1 MVPPLLFFSRKFMGN
16 REYISTTRLQPGMII
31 DQSITDATGRVMIK
45 RNVYLDQYQIEYL
58 MSRGI
63 SGVYITDT
71 LEDDG
76 KPGIEPAK
84 KKIIIPSASK
94 KVIARERVDDPT
106 KVEMSETVK
115 ARVNEGIQYLFK
127 NTNADNFSGAAMQ
140 VSKDLT
146 EAIMTNSAVAIDIN
160 TLKVSDEYT
169 FKHSVDVA
177 MISMI
182 IGKRHGLS
190 RDEIREIGVAGLLH
204 DMGKSKIPTEILNK
218 PGKLTD
224 EEFALMK
231 RHPYDGYQILK
242 DRGGF
247 SNAVLA
253 GVLQHH
259 EKINAGGYPM
269 GLPKDQ
275 IHLFG
280 RLIAVADIFDA
291 LVTKRPYKD
300 AFPMREAV
308 EMIMSMTGELDI
320 SCINS
325 FLGSVICY
333 PVDSVVELSNGQLCK
348 VVANVPMYPLR
359 PRVVAIDTGE
369 VYDLANDLKCANLII
384 M

>member
-1 MVPPLLFFSRKFMGN
+1 LVPPLLFFSRKFMGN

>member
-1 MVPPLLFFSRKFMGN
+1 MGT
-16 REYISTTRLQPGMII
+16 REFISTLQLQPGMII
-31 DQSITDATGRVMIK
+31 DQSITDATGRVMIR

-63 SGVYITDT
+63 HGVYITDSISDESRLKT
-71 LEDDG
+71 DLRD
-76 KPGIEPAK
+76 K
-84 KKIIIPSASK
+84 KVVIPSATK
-94 KVIARERVDDPT
+94 KVIARERVEDPA
-106 KVEMSETVK
+106 KVEMTETVK

-127 NTNADNFSGAAMQ
+127 NTNADNFSGAAIQ
-140 VSKDLT
+140 VSNDLSD
-146 EAIMTNSAVAIDIN
+146 AIMSNSAVAIDIN

-182 IGKRHGLS
+182 IGKKHGLN
-190 RDEIREIGVAGLLH
+190 RDQIRQIGIAGLLH
-204 DMGKSKIPTEILNK
+204 DMGKSKIDPAILNK
-218 PGKLTD
+218 PGKLTE

-242 DRGGF
+242 ERGGF

-259 EKINAGGYPM
+259 EKINGSGYPM
-269 GLPKDQ
+269 SLTQEK

-291 LVTKRPYKD
+291 LITKRPYKD

-333 PVDSVVELSNGQLCK
+333 PVDSIVQLSNGQLCK
-348 VVANVPMYPLR
+348 VVSNEAMYPLR
-359 PRVVAIDTGE
+359 PKVVAIDTGAI
-369 VYDLANDLKCANLII
+369 YDLANDLKCASLII
-384 M
+384 L

>member
-1 MVPPLLFFSRKFMGN
+1 MLFGEFMGT
-16 REYISTTRLQPGMII
+16 REYISTLRLRPGMII
-31 DQSITDATGRVMIK
+31 DQSITDATGRVMIR

-63 SGVYITDT
+63 HGVYITDSISDESR
-71 LEDDG
+71 LRPDLRD
-76 KPGIEPAK
+76 K
-84 KKIIIPSASK
+84 KVVIPSDTK
-94 KVIARERVDDPT
+94 KVIARERVEDPT
-106 KVEMSETVK
+106 KVEMTETVK

-127 NTNADNFSGAAMQ
+127 NTNADNFSGAAIQ
-140 VSKDLT
+140 VSNDLAD
-146 EAIMTNSAVAIDIN
+146 AIMTNSAVAIDIN

-182 IGKRHGLS
+182 IGKKHGLN
-190 RDEIREIGVAGLLH
+190 REQIRQIGIAGLMH
-204 DMGKSKIPTEILNK
+204 DMGKSKIDPAILNK
-218 PGKLTD
+218 PGKLTE

-259 EKINAGGYPM
+259 EKINGSGYPM
-269 GLPKDQ
+269 SLTQDK
-275 IHLFG
+275 IHIFG

-291 LVTKRPYKD
+291 LITKRPYKD

-333 PVDSVVELSNGQLCK
+333 PVDSIVELSNGQLCK
-348 VVANVPMYPLR
+348 VVSNEAMYPLR
-359 PRVVAIDTGE
+359 PRVVAIETGE

-384 M
+384 L

>member
-1 MVPPLLFFSRKFMGN
+1 MCHLLLCFRGFMGT
-16 REYISTTRLQPGMII
+16 REYISTLRLQPGMII

-71 LEDDG
+71 LEEDG

-84 KKIIIPSASK
+84 KKIIIPSVSK

-204 DMGKSKIPTEILNK
+204 DMGKSKIPSEILNK

-242 DRGGF
+242 NRGGF
-247 SNAVLA
+247 SNAVLL

-259 EKINAGGYPM
+259 EKINASGYPM
-269 GLPKDQ
+269 GISKDQ

>member
-1 MVPPLLFFSRKFMGN
+1 MCHLLLCYREFMGT
-16 REYISTTRLQPGMII
+16 REYISTKRLQPGMII

-71 LEDDG
+71 LEEDG
-76 KPGIEPAK
+76 KPGIEPIK

-247 SNAVLA
+247 SNAVLL

-259 EKINAGGYPM
+259 EKINASGYPM
-269 GLPKDQ
+269 GISKDQ

>member
-1 MVPPLLFFSRKFMGN
+1 MCHLLLCFRKFMGT
-16 REYISTTRLQPGMII
+16 REYISTKRLQPGMII

-71 LEDDG
+71 LEEDG
-76 KPGIEPAK
+76 KPGIEPIK

-247 SNAVLA
+247 SNAVLL

-259 EKINAGGYPM
+259 EKINASGYPM
-269 GLPKDQ
+269 GISKDQ

>member
-384 M
+384 L

>member
-1 MVPPLLFFSRKFMGN
+1 MCHLLLCYREFMGT
-16 REYISTTRLQPGMII
+16 REYISTKRLQPGMII

-71 LEDDG
+71 LEEDG
-76 KPGIEPAK
+76 KPGIEPIK

-127 NTNADNFSGAAMQ
+127 NTNADNFSEAAMQ

-247 SNAVLA
+247 SNAVLL

-259 EKINAGGYPM
+259 EKINASGYPM
-269 GLPKDQ
+269 GISKDQ

>member
-1 MVPPLLFFSRKFMGN
+1 MCHLLLCFRKFMGT

-259 EKINAGGYPM
+259 EKINASGYPM

>member
-1 MVPPLLFFSRKFMGN
+1 MCHLLFCFRKFMGT
-16 REYISTTRLQPGMII
+16 REYISTLRLQPGMII

-71 LEDDG
+71 LEEDG
-76 KPGIEPAK
+76 KPGIESAK

-269 GLPKDQ
+269 GLSKDQ

-359 PRVVAIDTGE
+359 PRVVAIETGE

>member
-1 MVPPLLFFSRKFMGN
+1 MGN

-45 RNVYLDQYQIEYL
+45 RNVYLDRYQIEYL

-71 LEDDG
+71 LEEDG

-190 RDEIREIGVAGLLH
+190 RDEIREIGLAGLLH

>member
-1 MVPPLLFFSRKFMGN
+1 MGT
-16 REYISTTRLQPGMII
+16 REYISTKRLQPGMII

-71 LEDDG
+71 LEEDG
-76 KPGIEPAK
+76 KPGIEPIK
-84 KKIIIPSASK
+84 KKIIIPSAAK
-94 KVIARERVDDPT
+94 KVIARERVEDPT

-242 DRGGF
+242 ESGGF
-247 SNAVLA
+247 SFWRWTRPDWLYRGLGPGLAFLPHVWQQSRARGVFGNPGLGSGPVFGDSRLHLPLPVLA
-253 GVLQHH
+253 ALSSVGGGGAAESQ
-259 EKINAGGYPM
+259 KINI
-269 GLPKDQ
+269 L
-275 IHLFG
+275 
-280 RLIAVADIFDA
+280 
-291 LVTKRPYKD
+291 T
-300 AFPMREAV
+300 
-308 EMIMSMTGELDI
+308 
-320 SCINS
+320 
-325 FLGSVICY
+325 
-333 PVDSVVELSNGQLCK
+333 ELSICHFRESFT
-348 VVANVPMYPLR
+348 A
-359 PRVVAIDTGE
+359 
-369 VYDLANDLKCANLII
+369 
-384 M
+384 

>member
-1 MVPPLLFFSRKFMGN
+1 MCHLLLCFRKFMGT
-16 REYISTTRLQPGMII
+16 REYISTKRLQPGMII

-84 KKIIIPSASK
+84 KKIIIPSAAK
-94 KVIARERVDDPT
+94 KVIARERVEDPT

-242 DRGGF
+242 ERGGF

-259 EKINAGGYPM
+259 EKINASGYPM
-269 GLPKDQ
+269 GISKDQ

>member
-1 MVPPLLFFSRKFMGN
+1 MCHLLLCFRKFMGT
-16 REYISTTRLQPGMII
+16 REYISTKRLQPGMII

-71 LEDDG
+71 LEEDG
-76 KPGIEPAK
+76 KPGIEPIK
-84 KKIIIPSASK
+84 KKIIIPSAAK
-94 KVIARERVDDPT
+94 KVIARERVEDPT

>member
-1 MVPPLLFFSRKFMGN
+1 MCHLLLCFREFMGT
-16 REYISTTRLQPGMII
+16 REYISTLRLQPGMII

-45 RNVYLDQYQIEYL
+45 RNVYLDRYQIEYL

-71 LEDDG
+71 LEEDG
-76 KPGIEPAK
+76 KPVIEPAK

-190 RDEIREIGVAGLLH
+190 REEIREIGVAGLLH

-247 SNAVLA
+247 SNAVLL

-259 EKINAGGYPM
+259 EKINASGYPM
-269 GLPKDQ
+269 GISKDQ

>member
-1 MVPPLLFFSRKFMGN
+1 MCHLLLCFRGFMGT
-16 REYISTTRLQPGMII
+16 REYISTLRLQPGMII

-71 LEDDG
+71 LEEDR

-84 KKIIIPSASK
+84 KKIIIPPASK

-247 SNAVLA
+247 SNAVLL

-259 EKINAGGYPM
+259 EKINASGYPM
-269 GLPKDQ
+269 GISKDQ

>member
-1 MVPPLLFFSRKFMGN
+1 MCHLLFCFRGFMGT
-16 REYISTTRLQPGMII
+16 REYISTKRLQPGMII

-63 SGVYITDT
+63 SGVYITDSLVDET
-71 LEDDG
+71 TS
-76 KPGIEPAK
+76 KPNEPE
-84 KKIIIPSASK
+84 KKIVIPSNTK
-94 KVIARERVDDPT
+94 KVIARERMEDPT

-115 ARVNEGIQYLFK
+115 ARVNEGIQYLFN

-218 PGKLTD
+218 PGKLTE

-259 EKINAGGYPM
+259 EKINASGYPM
-269 GLPKDQ
+269 GVTKDQ

-333 PVDSVVELSNGQLCK
+333 PVDSVVKLSNGQLCK
-348 VVANVPMYPLR
+348 VVANEPMYPLR

-369 VYDLANDLKCANLII
+369 VYDLANDLKCASLII

>member
-1 MVPPLLFFSRKFMGN
+1 MCHLLLCFRKFMGT
-16 REYISTTRLQPGMII
+16 REYISTKRLQPGMII

-71 LEDDG
+71 LEEDG
-76 KPGIEPAK
+76 KPGIEPIK
-84 KKIIIPSASK
+84 KKIIIPSAAK
-94 KVIARERVDDPT
+94 KVIARERVEDPT

-247 SNAVLA
+247 SNAVLL

-259 EKINAGGYPM
+259 EKINASGYPM
-269 GLPKDQ
+269 GISKDQ

-369 VYDLANDLKCANLII
+369 VYDLANDLKCANLMI

>member
-1 MVPPLLFFSRKFMGN
+1 MGN
-16 REYISTTRLQPGMII
+16 REYISTTRLRPGMII
-31 DQSITDATGRVMIK
+31 DQPITDATGRVMIK

-71 LEDDG
+71 LEEDG

-84 KKIIIPSASK
+84 KKIIIPSAAK
-94 KVIARERVDDPT
+94 KVIARERVEDPT

-231 RHPYDGYQILK
+231 RHPYDGFQILK

-359 PRVVAIDTGE
+359 PRVVAIETGE

>member
-1 MVPPLLFFSRKFMGN
+1 MCHLLFCFRGFMGT
-16 REYISTTRLQPGMII
+16 REYISTLRLQPGMII

-71 LEDDG
+71 LEEDG
-76 KPGIEPAK
+76 KPGIEPVK

-247 SNAVLA
+247 SNAVLL

-259 EKINAGGYPM
+259 EKINASGYPM
-269 GLPKDQ
+269 GISKDQ

-291 LVTKRPYKD
+291 LITKRPYKD

-384 M
+384 L

>member
-1 MVPPLLFFSRKFMGN
+1 LVPPLLFFSRKFMGN

-384 M
+384 L